1 MKNIFYGVIAFMI
14 SATFPAQA
22 GVYQASVTFFVKAGR
37 AEEFK
42 AAVAK
47 VLAPT
52 RREPGCLGYRAFQ
65 VLDEQG
71 RETNQFEFTEVW
83 SSQATMMIDHKERTA
98 HMQAFFQTVNLGH
111 PDSLAESFV
120 IEGHNVNEL

>member
-1 MKNIFYGVIAFMI
+1 MVTLM
-14 SATFPAQA
+14 SPAQA
-22 GVYQASVTFFVKAGR
+22 GVYKASVTFFVKPGR
-37 AEEFK
+37 AEAFK

-83 SSQATMMIDHKERTA
+83 SSQATMRIDHQERTA

-111 PDSLAESFV
+111 PDSLVESFA